1 MWGCG
6 PGRTF
11 IQSFHT
17 NGLENGMVA
26 FISPEIARL
35 LAEDRAR
42 AARLM
47 RPVNARLHEAQRR
60 RVRESLLLRP
70 DPHAD
75 SRRS

>member
-1 MWGCG
+1 
-6 PGRTF
+6 
-11 IQSFHT
+11 
-17 NGLENGMVA
+17 MVS

-42 AARLM
+42 AATIM

-70 DPHAD
+70 DPDVDA
-75 SRRS
+75 RRS

>member
-1 MWGCG
+1 MWGGG

-11 IQSFHT
+11 IPSFHP
-17 NGLENGMVA
+17 NGLETGMVT

-42 AARLM
+42 AATIM

-60 RVRESLLLRP
+60 RVRESLLLRA